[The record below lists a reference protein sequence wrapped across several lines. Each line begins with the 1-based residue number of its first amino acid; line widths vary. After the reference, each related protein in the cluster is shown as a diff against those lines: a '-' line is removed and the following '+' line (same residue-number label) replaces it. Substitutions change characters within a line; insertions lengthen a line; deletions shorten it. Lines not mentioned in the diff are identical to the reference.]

1 MSETIFNPSTII
13 NDNNGQQFNNQCCN
27 HVFQT
32 DSFSL
37 QSLFNQIGND
47 ANTLLSTSSTQS
59 DIFLSSNFIM
69 IILSAYS
76 KLFSFLCFALS
87 FVWLVFLSVSLSL
100 SLLWMC
106 VCACDVSFS
115 CVSRVSRLISSTL
128 TIEEIVSIRSY

>member
-1 MSETIFNPSTII
+1 MSETVFNPSTII
-13 NDNNGQQFNNQCCN
+13 NDNNEQQFNEQCCID
-27 HVFQT
+27 VFQT
-32 DSFSL
+32 ASVSL

-76 KLFSFLCFALS
+76 YLFSFLCFALS
-87 FVWLVFLSVSLSL
+87 FVWLVFSFGFLSL

-106 VCACDVSFS
+106 VCVRVMCHF
-115 CVSRVSRLISSTL
+115 RVSL
-128 TIEEIVSIRSY
+128 VYPG

>member
-13 NDNNGQQFNNQCCN
+13 NDNNEQQFNNQCCI

-32 DSFSL
+32 LTFSL

-76 KLFSFLCFALS
+76 YFFLVSLLRSFVRLVGFSFGF
-87 FVWLVFLSVSLSL
+87 SL
-100 SLLWMC
+100 LLWMC
-106 VCACDVSFS
+106 VCACDVSFL
-115 CVSRVSRLISSTL
+115 CVSRVSRLIS
-128 TIEEIVSIRSY
+128 